1 MAIIPPFNLGD
12 APSTTIRHQPPE
24 EYSSA
29 MFGWGGF
36 VNFVDGSNAQ
46 TVENVV
52 NVTGLGQNRQEYP
65 TGAPSDTHEEW
76 ALGRMMASQPI
87 IECWMSKKPDAEN
100 GQIKLL
106 DAHDGD
112 EDLSF
117 AVGLGDVFVYL
128 FDAKVKS
135 FAIDANIESPVRLQ
149 LVLRPS
155 GALTRERVPTP

>member
-1 MAIIPPFNLGD
+1 MANIPI
-12 APSTTIRHQPPE
+12 PSGGTLAGTLRMQPPE
-24 EYSSA
+24 ELSSA
-29 MFGWGGF
+29 IFGWGGF
-36 VNFVDGSNAQ
+36 VNFVDGVAVQ

-65 TGAPSDTHEEW
+65 TGSPADTHEEW
-76 ALGRMMASQPI
+76 ALGRMMVSQPI
-87 IECWMSKKPDAEN
+87 IECWMSRRPDAEN

-117 AVGLGDVFVYL
+117 AIGLGDQFVYL
-128 FDAKVKS
+128 FEAKVKS

-155 GALTRERVPTP
+155 GALTRAPRTP

>member
-1 MAIIPPFNLGD
+1 MAIIP
-12 APSTTIRHQPPE
+12 APPGITETASSTIRRQPPE

-29 MFGWGGF
+29 IFGWGGF

-52 NVTGLGQNRQEYP
+52 NVTGLGQNRQEHP
-65 TGAPSDTHEEW
+65 TGAPGDTHEEW
-76 ALGRMMASQPI
+76 ALGRMMAAQTI
-87 IECWMSKKPDAEN
+87 IECWMSKKPDSEN

-106 DAHDGD
+106 DAHDSD
-112 EDLSF
+112 EDVSF
-117 AVGLGDVFVYL
+117 AIGLGDVFVYT
-128 FDAKVKS
+128 FEAKVKG

-155 GALTRERVPTP
+155 GALTRARI

>member
-1 MAIIPPFNLGD
+1 MKQ
-12 APSTTIRHQPPE
+12 QPPE

-29 MFGWGGF
+29 IFGWGGF
-36 VNFVDGSNAQ
+36 VNFVDGATVQ

-76 ALGRMMASQPI
+76 KLGRIMASQPV
-87 IECWMSKKPDAEN
+87 IECWMSKRPDASN
-100 GQIKLL
+100 SQIKLL
-106 DAHDGD
+106 DAHDND
-112 EDLSF
+112 VDVSF
-117 AVGLGDVFVYL
+117 AIGLGDQFVYT

-135 FAIDANIESPVRLQ
+135 FAIDANIESPLRLQ

-155 GALTRERVPTP
+155 GALTRARIL